1 MKDLLKKGREG
12 FTEETRR
19 ILKFLAIPLAVLILM
34 AVIVVMDKPVKE
46 STKDTEA
53 VLQSTEA
60 LEETKEQQG
69 EEEKKEMAELTL
81 KEASTE
87 VKDVLEA
94 YFKARRTCDTELLKS
109 LYGDTCSQEKLHNER
124 IRMEEE
130 VKFYQSFDNL
140 ICYTAPGL
148 LEGDA
153 VVYARFDIKF
163 RQADTLAPSMIVCYV
178 KTNADGAVYLVA
190 EPDAEQSAFLE
201 ETNRS
206 SAVQAM
212 AKEVN
217 ESLTAALESD
227 ENLLAVY
234 HTLTDGEPGN
244 T

>member
-19 ILKFLAIPLAVLILM
+19 VLKFLAIPLAALALM
-34 AVIVVMDKPVKE
+34 AVIVVLDKPAKE
-46 STKDTEA
+46 NTEDTKA
-53 VLQSTEA
+53 VLQETETSGEA
-60 LEETKEQQG
+60 EEPQS
-69 EEEKKEMAELTL
+69 EEEKTGAQELVLEKATPEIYDL
-81 KEASTE
+81 
-87 VKDVLEA
+87 LEA
-94 YFKARRTCDTELLKS
+94 YFKARRTCDTEALKG
-109 LYGDTCSQEKLHNER
+109 LYGDACSQEKLHNER

-130 VKFYQSFDNL
+130 VKFYQSFENL
-140 ICYTAPGL
+140 ACDMAPGL
-148 LEGDA
+148 SEGEF

-178 KTNADGAVYLVA
+178 RTGADGGVYLAA

-201 ETNRS
+201 EANRS
-206 SAVQAM
+206 PAVQAM

-217 ESLTAALESD
+217 EQLMAALKAD

-234 HTLTDGEPGN
+234 HTLTDGEPDN